1 LTGFGYDQKEEIAD
15 VHLLVMFLF
24 HINNGKVTVSGV
36 VTAVD
41 VDVAV
46 TWGLTRW
53 RVCGDATHYDTSA
66 HATSEPIFNLELC
79 SFVAVTIG
87 SDGNIAR
94 SKLPAGGNER
104 REAAGSGQA

>member
-46 TWGLTRW
+46 TFRAHTVAGVRATRHI
-53 RVCGDATHYDTSA
+53 TT
-66 HATSEPIFNLELC
+66 LL
-79 SFVAVTIG
+79 AV
-87 SDGNIAR
+87 
-94 SKLPAGGNER
+94 LNEV
-104 REAAGSGQA
+104 GTDF